1 MSDPA
6 SMGSGTHDHASDP
19 SLNVDAHGAAFWR
32 RCLYMVGYGFIA
44 YFVLIA
50 LFIIAVT
57 QAIYTLA
64 SGHRSEEVSTLARN
78 LTVYLTELAA
88 FISWASDEKPFP
100 AGRFPDEGTH

>member
-6 SMGSGTHDHASDP
+6 TMGSGAHDASDP
-19 SLNVDAHGAAFWR
+19 DLKIDASGAAFWR

-50 LFIIAVT
+50 LFIVAIV
-57 QAIYTLA
+57 QAIYTLV
-64 SGHRSEEVSTLARN
+64 SGHRSEEIGTLARN

-88 FISWASDEKPFP
+88 FVSWASDEKPFP
-100 AGRFPDEGTH
+100 AGRFPDQH